1 MKIEEMDRV
10 MVLSIV
16 LLVVDVAF
24 FILNKYV
31 FHMVGT
37 IPAILILVGIAGY
50 SITTFIIAK
59 INDNIFTSMIE
70 LLGDSIFLV
79 LHVRFLVKTYVESDE
94 GFNKITDEY
103 TKSFFNR
110 LRTEY
115 TIEELNNSLDRSEAN
130 IRKVLQSLK
139 KSETVHDSIKDFDSL
154 IDNILYVNDGLDIIS
169 QFTQREDPDTNKLII
184 PIESPIDHDD
194 VYNWLSKAIEEI

>member
-1 MKIEEMDRV
+1 MRIEEVDRV
-10 MVLSIV
+10 MVLSII

-31 FHMVGT
+31 FHMVPT

>member
-1 MKIEEMDRV
+1 MRIDEMDRV

-16 LLVVDVAF
+16 LLVVDVVF
-24 FILNKYV
+24 FILNNYV
-31 FHMVGT
+31 FHMVPT
-37 IPAILILVGIAGY
+37 IPAILILVAIAGY

-59 INDNIFTSMIE
+59 INDNTFTTMIE
-70 LLGDSIFLV
+70 LLGDSALLV

-115 TIEELNNSLDRSEAN
+115 TIEELNDSLDRSEAN
-130 IRKVLQSLK
+130 IKKVLKSLK
-139 KSETVHDSIKDFDSL
+139 RAKTVHDGVENFDSL
-154 IDNILYVNDGLDIIS
+154 IDNILHVNDGLDIIS

-184 PIESPIDHDD
+184 TIESGIDNDD
-194 VYNWLSKAIEEI
+194 VYNWLSKAIEEV

>member
-31 FHMVGT
+31 FHMVPT

>member
-1 MKIEEMDRV
+1 MRIEEVDRV

-31 FHMVGT
+31 FHMVST
-37 IPAILILVGIAGY
+37 IPAILILVALAGY

-59 INDNIFTSMIE
+59 LNDNVFTNMIE
-70 LLGDSIFLV
+70 ILGDSAFLV

-103 TKSFFNR
+103 TKNFFNR

-115 TIEELNNSLDRSEAN
+115 TVEELNDSLDRSEAN
-130 IRKVLQSLK
+130 IKKVLKSLK
-139 KSETVHDSIKDFDSL
+139 KSKTVHDGVEEFDSL
-154 IDNILYVNDGLDIIS
+154 LDNIIHVNDGLDIIS
-169 QFTQREDPDTNKLII
+169 QFTQREDPDKNKLII
-184 PIESPIDHDD
+184 PIKSPIDNDD
-194 VYNWLSKAIEEI
+194 VYDWLAKAIEEL

>member
-1 MKIEEMDRV
+1 MRIDEMDRV

-37 IPAILILVGIAGY
+37 IPAILILVGLAGY

-59 INDNIFTSMIE
+59 INDNTFTTMIE
-70 LLGDSIFLV
+70 LLGNSEFLV

-115 TIEELNNSLDRSEAN
+115 TVEELNNSLDRSEAN
-130 IRKVLQSLK
+130 IKKVLKSLK
-139 KSETVHDSIKDFDSL
+139 KAKTIHDGVEEFDSL
-154 IDNILYVNDGLDIIS
+154 IDNILYVNDGIDIIS
-169 QFTQREDPDTNKLII
+169 KFTQREDPDTNKLII
-184 PIESPIDHDD
+184 PIESNIDHDD
-194 VYNWLSKAIEEI
+194 IFNWLSKAIDEV

>member
-1 MKIEEMDRV
+1 MRIEEVDRV
-10 MVLSIV
+10 MVLSII

-103 TKSFFNR
+103 TKSFFNS

>member
-1 MKIEEMDRV
+1 MRIDEMDRV

-16 LLVVDVAF
+16 LLVVDVVF
-24 FILNKYV
+24 FILNNYV
-31 FHMVGT
+31 FHMVPT
-37 IPAILILVGIAGY
+37 IPAILILVAIAGY

-59 INDNIFTSMIE
+59 INDNTFTTMIE
-70 LLGDSIFLV
+70 LLGDSALLV

-103 TKSFFNR
+103 KKSFFNR

-115 TIEELNNSLDRSEAN
+115 TIEELNDSLDRSEAN
-130 IRKVLQSLK
+130 IKKVLKSLK
-139 KSETVHDSIKDFDSL
+139 RAKTVHDGVENFDSL
-154 IDNILYVNDGLDIIS
+154 IDNILHVNDGLDIIS

-184 PIESPIDHDD
+184 PIESGIDNDD
-194 VYNWLSKAIEEI
+194 VYNWLSKAIEEV

>member
-1 MKIEEMDRV
+1 MRIEEVDRV
-10 MVLSIV
+10 MVLSII

>member
-1 MKIEEMDRV
+1 MRIEEVDRV
-10 MVLSIV
+10 MVLSII

-59 INDNIFTSMIE
+59 LNDNIFTSMIE